1 MSSIKP
7 LLSIIIPVLNEE
19 QNLQR
24 LFTSLA
30 KQTYPRERIEYLL
43 MDDGSTDGSNGL
55 ARKFG
60 AEIID
65 IDRSKHQHPV
75 SYWTEFNKGLGL
87 RMARGEFVYF
97 MDADMEICVDNF
109 FQLMIEPMLKDQ
121 EIVGSFTK
129 EFALDCLPKIDNSLL
144 RFISH
149 DPLQRDPI
157 YRFFSNDI
165 ANTVVAEFDNYQL
178 CWFEPGKIPPCGRI
192 MYKKKELLKTEVD
205 KIAGFYDLDA
215 LEVVVA
221 AGWHNFAYVPKA
233 KLRHYHVTSLRNLI
247 KKRLRNLDGNYFST
261 TDKKYAW
268 FDINSPKDL
277 DKIIYWIV
285 YANLFFPELVRGLWE
300 SFVKSDWAF
309 MWRPVVSLVITDV
322 LLWGFISRSKGR
334 EIIKKVLGLSQ

>member
-1 MSSIKP
+1 MILEFLFGYRKRLGNTVKFFPKLVEQKSPKRGSQPRKLAFEGQRLGAPFRGSFLFVIRILNTKP
-7 LLSIIIPVLNEE
+7 PLSICTCL
-19 QNLQR
+19 
-24 LFTSLA
+24 LFPCDMHA
-30 KQTYPRERIEYLL
+30 K
-43 MDDGSTDGSNGL
+43 D
-55 ARKFG
+55 
-60 AEIID
+60 
-65 IDRSKHQHPV
+65 
-75 SYWTEFNKGLGL
+75 
-87 RMARGEFVYF
+87 
-97 MDADMEICVDNF
+97 
-109 FQLMIEPMLKDQ
+109 
-121 EIVGSFTK
+121 
-129 EFALDCLPKIDNSLL
+129 
-144 RFISH
+144 
-149 DPLQRDPI
+149 
-157 YRFFSNDI
+157 
-165 ANTVVAEFDNYQL
+165 
-178 CWFEPGKIPPCGRI
+178 
-192 MYKKKELLKTEVD
+192 KKKELLKTEVD